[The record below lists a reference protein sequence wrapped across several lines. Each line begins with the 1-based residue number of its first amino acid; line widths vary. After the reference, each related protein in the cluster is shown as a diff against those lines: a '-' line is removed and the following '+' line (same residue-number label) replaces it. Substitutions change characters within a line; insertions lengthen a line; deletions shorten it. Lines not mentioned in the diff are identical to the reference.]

1 MIKSVTAFVTADDK
15 IHLTK
20 EDAIKHQKMLDLT
33 TQATEFARLY
43 YPDDVDPAVAII
55 IEWEQKKPVPK
66 VTLSQ
71 LELSQRAY
79 LALNT
84 GNITTVDELVKYSRN
99 TLREFPNVN
108 ARIITEIQDALAKHD
123 LALLIEFEE
132 PT

>member
-1 MIKSVTAFVTADDK
+1 M
-15 IHLTK
+15 K
-20 EDAIKHQKMLDLT
+20 ENAIKHQKILDLT
-33 TQATEFARLY
+33 VQAADFARLH
-43 YPDDVDPAVAII
+43 YPEDVTPVVDII
-55 IEWEQKKPVPK
+55 VKWEQEKPVPK

-84 GNITTVDELVKYSRN
+84 GNITTVDELVKYSRS
-99 TLREFPNVN
+99 TLREFPNMN